1 MRSRAA
7 LLLSC
12 CTLLAGCLT
21 FGPQAAQP
29 VEVVTGGVEGANCV
43 LQTSAGR
50 SQITTPGV
58 AAVPVS
64 RGELKVTCRKD
75 GFHEEAI
82 TVANL
87 WGKGAPP
94 RADEPSLARP
104 NLEPPTPV
112 YGYPDRIE
120 IALRPLPPEAKKPA
134 GSGFWGIFGAGDTP
148 KPATV
153 PAASGARTSK
163 IEVIP
168 TQPKA
173 PPRPAAPAAS
183 ASAPTAG
190 AGDAPAAKTGGA
202 PGASSGSPTTSAT
215 KPPLK
220 LSSAPATSAPK
231 ASAPPAAK
239 AAAVQKPKP
248 KAPAAK
254 SGPVGTPAPAAQ
266 PAAIPPAA
274 APTSA
279 TPTT

>member
-7 LLLSC
+7 LLLPC
-12 CTLLAGCLT
+12 CMLLAGCVT
-21 FGPQAAQP
+21 FGQQTGQP

-75 GFHEEAI
+75 GFHEETI

-104 NLEPPTPV
+104 NLEPPTPL

-120 IALRPLPPEAKKPA
+120 VALRPLPPEAKKPA
-134 GSGFWGIFGAGDTP
+134 GSGLFGIFGTGDAP
-148 KPATV
+148 KPAS
-153 PAASGARTSK
+153 PPPASGVRTSK

-168 TQPKA
+168 TAPKA
-173 PPRPAAPAAS
+173 PPRPAAPAAT
-183 ASAPTAG
+183 APAAG
-190 AGDAPAAKTGGA
+190 AGDAPAARDGQRDA
-202 PGASSGSPTTSAT
+202 LPSGSPMAPAA

-220 LSSAPATSAPK
+220 LSPAPAKSAPK
-231 ASAPPAAK
+231 AATPPAAK
-239 AAAVQKPKP
+239 AASGQKAPPPKP
-248 KAPAAK
+248 LVPNPGPGNAPA
-254 SGPVGTPAPAAQ
+254 PTAP
-266 PAAIPPAA
+266 PPSTD
-274 APTSA
+274 PSSA